1 MSILEKLRQLTSK
14 RRKTKPG
21 RPVHTGRHAGLL
33 LGAGALALIWAGT
46 LFHLDWEYK
55 RTNLAA
61 TKTLT
66 NLATLFQEQ
75 TSRMLGSVDQTLKN
89 LRDSY
94 LLDKKNFDIVAWSK
108 RVQAITDFAFQTVI
122 IGPDGY
128 MVTSS
133 ISGAERLD
141 LSDRE
146 HFRAHADHAVEGLF
160 VSKPIVG
167 RVSGRATIQMSRR
180 IENSDGS
187 FGGVVVMSID
197 PAYLAGF
204 YGSIDLGTGGLI
216 MLAGTDGV
224 IRVRKTPNQVTSGGT
239 LRNGQLFKEWNA
251 KREAGVY
258 EVLSQSDRTE
268 RMMAYHKVTG
278 LPLIVAVASGIND
291 IYAGYRRDE
300 AIEIFLA
307 SLLSVCF
314 LAGTLLNARH
324 QRRLAL
330 AKDAAEAGTRA
341 RSTFLAS
348 MSHEIRTPMNAVLG
362 LASSLIE
369 TPLDDEQRQSV
380 AAINASGGHLL
391 RILND
396 ILDFAKMEAGQVE
409 LECIAFSPE
418 VAAANMMSVM
428 GARARAKG
436 LALTLDCSSDLP
448 VAVAG
453 DAGRINQ
460 ILMNLVSNAVKFT
473 ERGRVT
479 IKVECLGRESGNAA
493 IKWSVIDSG
502 PGIPA
507 EQIEKL
513 FGEFVQA
520 DNSIARRY
528 GGSGLGLAICKRL
541 VGLMGGDIGVTSR
554 EGEGSEFWARL
565 TLPEASEFD
574 HVKKEAGSGKADVLA
589 AAIKALGRPARV
601 LLAEDNATNQMVV
614 ARMLNGFDIALTVA
628 ADGAEAVEA
637 VANFP
642 FDIVFMDMCMPHM
655 DGLQAAAAIRARG
668 GALAQLPIVALTA
681 NVFPEDI
688 KACRDA
694 GMGEFIAKPMRK
706 HDLVEAM
713 TRALPSAARVTTPV
727 LPAAAVVLTAA
738 DATADKASIE
748 SEKLDELEAEI
759 GLDGLAATLV
769 VFLRETEAS
778 LRRFETLSCDKD
790 RATIK
795 VEAHTL
801 KGARGTVGLVRL
813 AAVAKE
819 LEATA
824 AEIATDRYVAAV
836 ARLKAV
842 FADERGYLDRRLGVS
857 HETTPPIT
865 GPQESEPQRTTLNV
879 TEQKSGPAQRP
890 PKRKSSSTPHAGK
903 TAAGRKPRAPRWE
916 ALERAALKERL
927 RIWKEQGRE
936 DYQGRLVELSGARDH
951 EKVPPHLRERLEWQ
965 LTRPRR
971 DLRDPTTGQPRSIE
985 DLMAAGEYDPINPKH
1000 RLSLNKYEKGN
1011 RSHHPPPG
1019 SRWKQGPW
1027 VLGHLEGPDAQP
1039 AREGYDYTHAW
1050 PERRSDR
1057 AGTGIHRHQ
1066 DAGLHPP
1073 SPPEQILERVESGVG
1088 AGAPGRQAAA

>member
-1 MSILEKLRQLTSK
+1 L
-14 RRKTKPG
+14 
-21 RPVHTGRHAGLL
+21 V
-33 LGAGALALIWAGT
+33 LGGCALALIWAGT
-46 LFHLDWEYK
+46 LFHLNWEYK
-55 RTNLAA
+55 QTDLAA
-61 TKTLT
+61 KKTLT
-66 NLATLFQEQ
+66 NLATLFEEQ

-89 LRDSY
+89 LRDVY
-94 LLDKKNFDIVAWSK
+94 LLDKKDFDIVAWSA

-128 MVTSS
+128 MVASS
-133 ISGAERLD
+133 IVGAERLD

-146 HFRAHADHAVEGLF
+146 HFRAHADRKVEGLF

-187 FGGVVVMSID
+187 FGGVVVMSVD
-197 PAYLAGF
+197 PSYLAGF
-204 YGSIDLGTGGLI
+204 YGSIDLGAGGLI
-216 MLAGTDGV
+216 LLVGTDGV
-224 IRVRKTPNQVTSGGT
+224 VRVRKTPGNVTSGVP
-239 LRNGQLFKEWNA
+239 LRGGRLFEMWKANPES
-251 KREAGVY
+251 GVY
-258 EVLSQSDRTE
+258 EGLSPSDNTE
-268 RMMAYHKVTG
+268 RMVAYHQVAE
-278 LPLIVAVASGIND
+278 LPLIVAVASGIDD
-291 IYAGYRRDE
+291 IFAGYRRDR
-300 AIEIFLA
+300 AIKIIMA
-307 SLLSVCF
+307 SLLSLCF
-314 LAGTLLNARH
+314 LAGTLLNARY

-330 AKDAAEAGTRA
+330 ARDAAEAGTRA
-341 RSTFLAS
+341 RSTFLAA

-369 TPLDDEQRQSV
+369 TPLDDGQRQSV
-380 AAINASGGHLL
+380 AAINDSGSHLL

-396 ILDFAKMEAGQVE
+396 ILDFSKMEAGQVE
-409 LECIAFSPE
+409 LERIAFSPE
-418 VAAANMMSVM
+418 VVAANTLSVIS
-428 GARARAKG
+428 ARARAKG
-436 LALTLDCSSDLP
+436 LAITLDCSSDLP

-453 DAGRINQ
+453 DAGRVSQ

-473 ERGRVT
+473 DQGTVT
-479 IKVECLGRESGNAA
+479 IKVECLGRKSGNAV
-493 IKWSVIDSG
+493 IKWNVIDSG

-507 EQIEKL
+507 ERIEKL

-554 EGEGSEFWARL
+554 EGQGSEFWVRL
-565 TLPEASEFD
+565 TLPEASELD
-574 HVKKEAGSGKADVLA
+574 HVKKEARSDKSDVLA
-589 AAIKALGRPARV
+589 AAIKALGRPAHV

-614 ARMLNGFDIALTVA
+614 RKMLDSFNIALTVA

-637 VANFP
+637 VSNFP
-642 FDIVFMDMCMPHM
+642 FDIVFMDMCMPNM
-655 DGLQAAAAIRARG
+655 DGLQAAAAIRAHG

-713 TRALPSAARVTTPV
+713 ARALSSAARVTTPV
-727 LPAAAVVLTAA
+727 LPAAAVVLPAA
-738 DATADKASIE
+738 DAAAEKANIE
-748 SEKLDELEAEI
+748 HEKLDELEAEI

-769 VFLRETEAS
+769 VFLHETEAS

-801 KGARGTVGLVRL
+801 KGASATVGLVRL
-813 AAVAKE
+813 AAMAKE

-842 FADERGYLDRRLGVS
+842 FADGRGYLDRRLGML

-865 GPQESEPQRTTLNV
+865 GPQESEPQRTTLHV

-927 RIWKEQGRE
+927 RIWKEQGSE

-971 DLRDPTTGQPRSIE
+971 DLRDPTTGQPRSIQ

-1011 RSHHPPPG
+1011 RSHHPLPR
-1019 SRWKQGPW
+1019 SQWKQGPW
-1027 VLGHLEGPDAQP
+1027 VLGHLERPNAQP

-1050 PERRSDR
+1050 PERAADHARTALDRSRDES
-1057 AGTGIHRHQ
+1057 
-1066 DAGLHPP
+1066 LPP
-1073 SPPEQILERVESGVG
+1073 SPPPERLPEIVDRGVG
-1088 AGAPGRQAAA
+1088 TGASGRQAAA